1 VSRDPAENRITGMRP
16 TAAILLPAVLLA
28 TVGCS
33 GGPLAPGCER
43 ETGTVFETTAAV
55 AAGGAAGYEVAS
67 PRHSNLIMTLTW
79 LDPAATLG
87 LRATIIG
94 CGEHAGC
101 QIGLTTPAVAAG
113 PERLRLL
120 VDGTRGKRYTVDVV
134 GDAAREQSFTLRVIF
149 DTGICT

>member
-1 VSRDPAENRITGMRP
+1 MRRP
-16 TAAILLPAVLLA
+16 LALTLLPAALLTA
-28 TVGCS
+28 GCS

-43 ETGTVFETTAAV
+43 ETGTVFETTATV
-55 AAGGAAGYEVAS
+55 AAGGTARYDVAS

-79 LDPAATLG
+79 LDPAATPG

-94 CGEHAGC
+94 CGEHVGC
-101 QIGLTTPAVAAG
+101 QIGLTTPSVPAG

-120 VDGTRGKRYTVDVV
+120 VDGTRGKRYTVDVI
-134 GDAAREQSFTLRVIF
+134 GDATREQSFTLRVIF